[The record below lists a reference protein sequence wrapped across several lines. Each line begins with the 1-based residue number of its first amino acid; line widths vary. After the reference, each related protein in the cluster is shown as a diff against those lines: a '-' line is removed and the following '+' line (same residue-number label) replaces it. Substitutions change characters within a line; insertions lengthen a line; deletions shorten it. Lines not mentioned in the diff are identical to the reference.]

1 MVRKESAPWTRV
13 IATDGSRPDVIP
25 SIIAHLRS
33 AIEAPTTP
41 LNLPRTLMIL
51 LYVVKELSTARLQRS
66 RASLRSI
73 TPEIVYV
80 LSGLYVVKYR
90 QWRTFFEGG
99 GDDEGGA
106 VDAIDQTLM
115 VIKILRRL
123 LIAGYEFPNRD
134 RDVCE
139 FWSIVRQQFGDFLNL
154 LSRDFSSPTLD
165 GRRLVERHLFQLTK
179 LHLTMARDHSTS
191 FVLLPGSMEL
201 ISTYWDVVVKQS
213 ECRGSGSQ
221 LLGGKI
227 ISGGDADEDEK
238 PLLERLALR
247 SLLLLRACVKLVFS
261 PAQTFKYRQPQ
272 QKQEQKLA
280 TDLVKAEL
288 LTETFV
294 RQAMELIVA
303 RLLVFGPDDLRE
315 WNEEPEEWERR
326 DESDAGG
333 WEFAVRPCAEKLFLD
348 LVIHHK
354 DLLVRPLLNV
364 FESVSGKSN
373 VSLPSMILADGFKS
387 LYRRQRPFQGCRLYG
402 HWPLGW
408 RAAPSAGFRSL
419 SYDEV
424 DRRSPREQAWLQYPP
439 SAHRHLAGTMGFGAN
454 ISLVPARLVSDLR
467 SSTQQGRTPQ
477 RPDRSRDR
485 WEAV

>member
-1 MVRKESAPWTRV
+1 
-13 IATDGSRPDVIP
+13 
-25 SIIAHLRS
+25 
-33 AIEAPTTP
+33 
-41 LNLPRTLMIL
+41 MIL

-66 RASLRSI
+66 RTSLQSI
-73 TPEIVYV
+73 TPEVVYV
-80 LSGLYVVKYR
+80 LSGLYVNKYQR
-90 QWRTFFEGG
+90 WRTFFEEG

-115 VIKILRRL
+115 IIKVLRRL

-139 FWSIVRQQFGDFLNL
+139 FWSITRRQFGDFLNL
-154 LSRDFSSPTLD
+154 LGRDFSSPTSD
-165 GRRLVERHLFQLTK
+165 GRHLVEKHLFQLTK
-179 LHLTMARDHSTS
+179 LHLTMARDHPAA

-201 ISTYWDVVVKQS
+201 VSTYWDVVVKQS
-213 ECRGSGSQ
+213 ECQASDSQ
-221 LLGGKI
+221 LQGGKI

-238 PLLERLALR
+238 PLVERLALR

-272 QKQEQKLA
+272 QKHEQKLA

-333 WEFAVRPCAEKLFLD
+333 WEFSIRPCAEKLFLD

-354 DLLVRPLLNV
+354 DLLLRPLLNV
-364 FESVSGKSN
+364 FESVSSRSN
-373 VSLPSMILADGFKS
+373 VSLPSTIVANALKS
-387 LYRRQRPFQGCRLYG
+387 LHRGQRSVQRCRLHG

-408 RAAPSAGFRSL
+408 GAAPSAGFRPL
-419 SYDEV
+419 SDDEV
-424 DRRSPREQAWLQYPP
+424 DS
-439 SAHRHLAGTMGFGAN
+439 
-454 ISLVPARLVSDLR
+454 
-467 SSTQQGRTPQ
+467 
-477 RPDRSRDR
+477 
-485 WEAV
+485 